1 MNTTITRIGFLLI
14 PAALALALTPAAA
27 MADELQN
34 GASSTN
40 SGYAEQ
46 TQERLAG
53 KALTGNEPTPKN
65 ESPEKA
71 AETTTPGSPSN
82 ASSSEPAEA
91 AKNGLVLENGH
102 LINYSNGIEATISGW
117 RDFEGSWYWFANSS
131 KATESKWVKT
141 GGKQYRLGADGKMI
155 TGNFSVG
162 SALYHATSSGA
173 IVTGNKWVKADGKW
187 WFPNKKRLASH
198 RMGFLWRELVLAQH

>member
-1 MNTTITRIGFLLI
+1 MNTAISRIGFLLI

-27 MADELQN
+27 MANELQN
-34 GASSTN
+34 GVSSTN

-46 TQERLAG
+46 MQEPPAG
-53 KALTGNEPTPKN
+53 EAPTGNEPAPKS

-71 AETTTPGSPSN
+71 AETTTPGSSSN
-82 ASSSEPAEA
+82 TSSSEPAEA

-102 LINYSNGIEATISGW
+102 LTNYSNGIEAAISGW
-117 RDFEGSWYWFANSS
+117 RDFEDSWYWFANSS

-173 IVTGNKWVKADGKW
+173 IVTGGGWVKADGNW
-187 WFPNKKRLASH
+187 WYPNSNGALRTGWLYA
-198 RMGFLWRELVLAQH
+198 GGNWY

>member
-53 KALTGNEPTPKN
+53 KAPTGNEPTPKN

-141 GGKQYRLGADGKMI
+141 DGKQYRLGADGKMI

-173 IVTGNKWVKADGKW
+173 IVTGNK
-187 WFPNKKRLASH
+187 
-198 RMGFLWRELVLAQH
+198 